1 MEVATDMSETDR
13 MKAERAAKIALEEE
27 RIRAEREKESG
38 GDNSYD
44 DINLAFSSRYCIIV

>member
-1 MEVATDMSETDR
+1 MSETDR

-38 GDNSYD
+38 GDNSYNKIVFTFD
-44 DINLAFSSRYCIIV
+44 AKYCIIV